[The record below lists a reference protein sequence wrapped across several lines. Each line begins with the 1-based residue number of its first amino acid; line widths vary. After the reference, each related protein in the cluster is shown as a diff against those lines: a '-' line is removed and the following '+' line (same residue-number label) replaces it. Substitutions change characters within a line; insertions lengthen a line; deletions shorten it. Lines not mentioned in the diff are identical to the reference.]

1 MKAVNATA
9 SFVLAVILALT
20 AALVVAA
27 GVGASPPS
35 LMSPGERLAALA
47 EIERSGRIEI
57 SRCRDVEEPAD
68 RAICRARVR
77 AMERVSIAT
86 LEARYRG
93 TVNARESVR
102 HVQARAAHSMGMALR
117 LVAS

>member
-9 SFVLAVILALT
+9 SFVLAVFLALT

-27 GVGASPPS
+27 AVEAPPS
-35 LMSPGERLAALA
+35 LMSRAERLAALA
-47 EIERSGRIEI
+47 EIERAGRLEI

-68 RAICRARVR
+68 RAVCRARVR
-77 AMERVSIAT
+77 AKERVSVAT

-93 TVNARESVR
+93 TVNARESIR
-102 HVQARAAHSMGMALR
+102 QVQARAAHSVGMALR
-117 LVAS
+117 LVAG

>member
-9 SFVLAVILALT
+9 SFVLAVFLALT
-20 AALVVAA
+20 AALVIAA
-27 GVGASPPS
+27 AVEAPPS
-35 LMSPGERLAALA
+35 LMSRAERLVGLA
-47 EIERSGRIEI
+47 EIERAGRIEI
-57 SRCRDVEEPAD
+57 SRCRHVDEPAD

-77 AMERVSIAT
+77 ATERVSAAT

-93 TVNARESVR
+93 TVDARESIRQVE
-102 HVQARAAHSMGMALR
+102 ARATHSMGMALR

>member
-9 SFVLAVILALT
+9 SFVLAVFLALT

-27 GVGASPPS
+27 AVEAPPS
-35 LMSPGERLAALA
+35 LMSRAERLAVLG
-47 EIERSGRIEI
+47 EIERAGRVGV
-57 SRCRDVEEPAD
+57 SRCRHVAEPAD
-68 RAICRARVR
+68 RAICRARAR
-77 AMERVSIAT
+77 AMERVSAAT

-93 TVNARESVR
+93 TVNARESIR
-102 HVQARAAHSMGMALR
+102 DVQARATHSVGMALR